1 MRTFTTLAAAA
12 SLISA
17 TNAMSLLE
25 KRHGTAP
32 RVVQH
37 EIQRTHVENPIA
49 RDRARIRKRQS
60 KTVQEKLDNEETLY
74 FMNATVGTPAQDLRL
89 HIDTGSSDLWV
100 NVANSKLC
108 SSQGNAC
115 GASGTYAPNSSS
127 TYQYINSDFNIT
139 YVDGSGSSGDYVS
152 DKVQF
157 GGVTLEN
164 QQLGIGYSSTSAEG
178 IIGIGYPINEV
189 ATQYNGGN
197 SYPNVPQHLMQNG
210 DINSNAYS
218 LWLNDL
224 DASTGSILFGGVN
237 TDKFTGELGTLPIIR
252 EQGYYAEFIIA
263 LTAVGANGTNGSIA
277 NNIATPALLDSG
289 SSLMYLPNDIVQT
302 IYNDVGAQYDS
313 SQGAAFVNCNLA
325 KSSATIDFTFSSPT
339 IRVAMSELVI
349 VAGYDSHN
357 SPLCIIGISPVDGGT
372 PVLGDTFIRSA
383 YIVYDLTNN
392 EISIAQ
398 TNFNSTSDNIL
409 EITNTTG
416 VPSATAVANAVTN
429 VAVSSGGARIGSGPT
444 GVTSSAWALPTAA
457 IGYDVALLGAL
468 GAGLAYAL

>member
-1 MRTFTTLAAAA
+1 MRTFTALAAAA

-17 TNAMSLLE
+17 ASAITLLE

-37 EIQRTHVENPIA
+37 EIQRKTVDNPIA
-49 RDRARIRKRQS
+49 RDRARLRKRQS
-60 KTVQEKLDNEETLY
+60 KTVQENLDNEETLY

-100 NVANSKLC
+100 NVANSQLC
-108 SSQGNAC
+108 SSKGSAC

-127 TYQYINSDFNIT
+127 TYQYINSNFNIT

-152 DKVQF
+152 DKQI
-157 GGVTLEN
+157 
-164 QQLGIGYSSTSAEG
+164 GIGYNSTSAEG

-197 SYPNVPQHLMQNG
+197 PYPNVPLHLMQNG

-237 TDKFTGELGTLPIIR
+237 TDKFSGELQTLPIIR

-263 LTAVGANGTNGSIA
+263 LTGVGANGTAGSIA
-277 NNIATPALLDSG
+277 SNLATPALLDSG
-289 SSLMYLPNDIVQT
+289 SSLMYLPNNIVQT

-325 KSSATIDFTFSSPT
+325 KSTATLDFTFSSPT

-357 SPLCIIGISPVDGGT
+357 QPLCIIGISPVDGGT

-383 YIVYDLTNN
+383 YIVYDMTNN

-398 TNFNSTSDNIL
+398 TRFNSTTDNIL

-416 VPSATAVANAVTN
+416 VPSATAVANAVTS

-444 GVTSSAWALPTAA
+444 SVTSSAWALPTAA

-468 GAGLAYAL
+468 GAGLAFAL